1 MGALADAV
9 RAHKVKAFDKADT
22 VVRRSMEIFGGR
34 LVNDWTPL
42 GDPPSWKSWPNI
54 PADYRP
60 GNLQSSWFYSA
71 NQPSTRESTAVDIRQ
86 IRDFDKMPAS
96 ALGIRHYFS
105 NNAPHAGAI
114 EGGHSNQAPVGIL
127 WSAMEF
133 EPIVRT
139 LAKATP

>member
-1 MGALADAV
+1 MAGLGELI
-9 RAHKVKAFDKADT
+9 RAHKVKAFDKANT
-22 VVRRSMEIFGGR
+22 IVKETIETFGGR
-34 LVNDWTPL
+34 LVNEWTPL
-42 GDPPSWKSWPNI
+42 GDPLLWKAPP

-86 IRDFDKMPAS
+86 IRDFDKIPAS
-96 ALGIRHYFS
+96 ALGIRHYLS
-105 NNAPHAGAI
+105 NNAPHALPI
-114 EGGHSNQAPVGIL
+114 ERGHSSQAPAGIL

-139 LAKATP
+139 LARSQP